1 MWSLSPMEQIII
13 TGASRGIR
21 AALARELGGPGM
33 RLVLLAR
40 DAERLDDLRAE
51 IVARGGDAVVVV
63 GDLSSV
69 AGAHSAAERIGE
81 HVSAGVTLVQNAG
94 VWPSKR
100 RLTPEGLEIAF
111 VVNHLAPQVLAEK
124 LLAAGPLSRML
135 VVSAGL
141 IIKGRFDPE
150 RSPTGDDFSAFRTY
164 CTTKLCSAVAARSLA
179 ARHPALDVCVLHP
192 GIVRT
197 DLGARSGPLGAV
209 ISLVKRRWGDPSVTA
224 TRLARSSPRSAVP
237 SQVTPSGGSS
247 RTLRHGPMRRMTRRF
262 GRLSSGQAVCCW
274 RHMPS
279 SRPRLHDLLAPAFAA
294 HRAEYAG
301 VSS

>member
-1 MWSLSPMEQIII
+1 MGQIII
-13 TGASRGIR
+13 TGASRGIG
-21 AALARELGGPGM
+21 AALGRKLGGPGM

-124 LLAAGPLSRML
+124 LLAAGRLSRML

-164 CTTKLCSAVAARSLA
+164 CTTKLCFAVAARSLA

-209 ISLVKRRWGDPSVTA
+209 ISLVKRRCEDPSVTA
-224 TRLARSSPRSAVP
+224 TRLATILAEERWSEPGHAQWRFEQNPAP
-237 SQVTPSGGSS
+237 WPDAAQDE
-247 RTLRHGPMRRMTRRF
+247 TLQASVERATR
-262 GRLSSGQAVCCW
+262 L
-274 RHMPS
+274 
-279 SRPRLHDLLAPAFAA
+279 LLAA
-294 HRAEYAG
+294 HTKQ
-301 VSS
+301 